1 MSFKKLA
8 VFLLVPV
15 FSLGMIFNQSAHAE
29 SYFGLGLGV
38 SFPQDTS
45 DIKATTAAGA
55 TATGTDVNPD
65 DAFSYG
71 IKAGHFFKSI
81 PWFGVE
87 MNIYQRDPDVDQQ
100 TASCT
105 GAAGI
110 CSAATGQVKV
120 DVNSATTIGFLAMVR
135 ATEEQSKNLLNLQPY
150 VGLGFGV
157 NIIDLGDAST
167 FTTAGVANSST
178 NIESDT
184 SVGIL
189 VSAGLNYK
197 ISDNLKAYGEYKY
210 TESSFEADGSDGV
223 KYEYDAGD
231 SNLMF
236 GVAYNF

>member
-1 MSFKKLA
+1 MA
-8 VFLLVPV
+8 
-15 FSLGMIFNQSAHAE
+15 FNQSAHAE
-29 SYFGLGLGV
+29 SYIGLGLGV
-38 SFPQDTS
+38 SLSHDVT
-45 DIKATTAAGA
+45 DIKGTTAAGA
-55 TATGTDVNPD
+55 TATGTDISPD

-71 IKAGHFFKSI
+71 IKAGHYFNSV

-87 MNIYQRDPDVDQQ
+87 MNIYQRDNDVDQQ

-105 GAAGI
+105 GTAGI
-110 CSAATGQVKV
+110 CTAATGQLKV
-120 DVNSATTIGFLAMVR
+120 DVNSVTTIGFLAMVR

-157 NIIDLGDAST
+157 NIIDLGEAST
-167 FTTAGVANSST
+167 FTTAGAANGST
-178 NIESDT
+178 NLESDT
-184 SVGIL
+184 DVGIL

-210 TESSFEADGSDGV
+210 TDGSFESKGSDGV
-223 KYEYDAGD
+223 TYEYDAGD